1 MRRDRRWAV
10 LPLAVLLGT
19 ALTLAPTFAAPAFGL
34 DGDAAGDSVVAVVA
48 TDDGTADEVPVGT
61 EDPVETDG
69 APAEKNLAELLAVG
83 GEVVLEADAELE
95 EPVAV
100 SKDTTLDLAG
110 HKLSGTIQVSGAR
123 LTVTDSAL
131 VAPEEDA
138 AAESAAV
145 EGTPAVRD
153 VSFVVALMDAAASCV
168 VDEGL
173 GVRVELAPDASGLI
187 LCQTTAEG
195 AVTVRPVKLDHHAA
209 VEPTCTEPG
218 TMEYWSCPACE
229 KLYADAEATT
239 ELAEEETVIPAAH
252 ELVAVEAKAP
262 TCTEAG
268 NVAYW
273 KCATCGELF
282 LDEAATEPITL
293 EETVVP
299 AAGHKLDP
307 AAAVE
312 PTCTTPGTK
321 EHWKCATC
329 GALFLDADAEQPT
342 TEKDLTLATIPHK
355 LEKKDGAPSTCTAH
369 GTPEYWVCTTC
380 QKLVSDAA
388 GTTEVTMDDLAL
400 PLAPHDLIR
409 TPEKAAT
416 CTEDGN
422 VAYWTCYACG
432 ELFLDEDA
440 TTPAEPEDTVVAAR
454 GHRLN
459 LVPAV
464 AATTEAEGT
473 LEHWECAACGALF
486 LADEGEKPTTADALV
501 TPKLR
506 VFTVTFDDCL
516 APTENETVK
525 VVEGQAVAR
534 PKKDPAAEGYKFEGW
549 YLYEGTWADEP
560 YDFSTPVSA
569 NLTLYGK
576 WSEVEDKTTEKPA
589 TGQVKPTIPETG
601 DVTDVTT
608 PIVVLA
614 IGVALVV
621 GVIVYRRVTTR

>member
-34 DGDAAGDSVVAVVA
+34 DGDATGDSVVAVVT
-48 TDDGTADEVPVGT
+48 TDDGIVEEDPVGT
-61 EDPVETDG
+61 EDPVETEDPTG
-69 APAEKNLAELLAVG
+69 TGVAPAEKNLAELLAAG
-83 GEVVLEADAELE
+83 GEVVLEADAELD

-110 HKLSGTIQVSGAR
+110 HELSGTIQVSGAC

-131 VAPEEDA
+131 VPPEEDA
-138 AAESAAV
+138 PAAEEVPAT
-145 EGTPAVRD
+145 EGAPAVRD
-153 VSFVVALMDAAASCV
+153 VSFVVALMDADASCV

-173 GVRVELAPDASGLI
+173 GVRVELGPDASGLI
-187 LCQTTAEG
+187 LCQTTAGG
-195 AVTVRPVKLDHHAA
+195 AVTVQPVTLDHHAA
-209 VEPTCTEPG
+209 VPATCTEPG
-218 TMEYWSCPACE
+218 TVEYWSCPACP

-239 ELAEEETVIPAAH
+239 ELAKGETVIPAAGH
-252 ELVAVEAKAP
+252 D
-262 TCTEAG
+262 
-268 NVAYW
+268 
-273 KCATCGELF
+273 
-282 LDEAATEPITL
+282 LDR
-293 EETVVP
+293 
-299 AAGHKLDP
+299 

-312 PTCTTPGTK
+312 PTCTEPGTR

-329 GALFLDADAEQPT
+329 GALFLDADAEQPAN
-342 TEKDLTLATIPHK
+342 EKDLTLATTPHK
-355 LEKKDGAPSTCTAH
+355 LEKKDGAPSTCTAY

-380 QKLVSDAA
+380 PKRFADAEA
-388 GTTEVTMDDLAL
+388 TTEVTIDDPVL
-400 PLAPHDLIR
+400 PLAPHDLIG

-416 CTEDGN
+416 CTEAGN
-422 VAYWTCYACG
+422 VAYWTCYACDG
-432 ELFLDEDA
+432 LFLDEDA
-440 TTPAEPEDTVVAAR
+440 TTPAEPEDTVVPAT

-473 LEHWECAACGALF
+473 LEHWKCSACDALF
-486 LADEGEKPTTADALV
+486 LDAEGEKPTTADALV

-549 YLYEGTWADEP
+549 YLYEGAWADEP
-560 YDFSTPVSA
+560 YDFSTPVTG

-589 TGQVKPTIPETG
+589 AGQVKPTIPETG